1 MAYTW
6 TELKK
11 ESASTFQKWIVELEI
26 KLKYTK
32 KTVKRNEII
41 KEIMFWEAELD
52 ETEEKVKKFF
62 ERYPLWTP
70 KR

>member
-70 KR
+70 KG